1 MTKIPEPMHQLVGL
15 IDAYHAERNGP
26 PRGHMGCSM
35 LGHHCDRWLWLSFR
49 WAVRE
54 EFPGRVL
61 RLFRRGH
68 NEERTIIQDLRN
80 VGVDIR
86 DTFNGRQRSVD
97 FGAHVS
103 GSIDGIIERGLPEA
117 PKTRHIAEFKTHSK
131 KSFDDLVK
139 HGVQKSKLTHYVQM
153 QVYMHG
159 TDIKRALYL
168 AVCKDDD
175 RIHVERIEYD
185 QAVALKYIERGH
197 RLALDDRMPPPISTD
212 PTWFQC
218 KFCAAHSFCHQK
230 APTKFANCRTCAHST
245 PKADST
251 WRCERHEADGIPE
264 NFQREGCDDHVL
276 HPDLVPWEMEGS
288 DDGLHV
294 TWQIDG
300 RKVLNGPDGYRSR
313 EIVANPLACGSDQVE
328 DVKAIWP
335 NTEVVG

>member
-1 MTKIPEPMHQLVGL
+1 MKLPQPIHSLENM
-15 IDAYHAERNGP
+15 IYAAYADVEQR
-26 PRGHMGCSM
+26 PRPHMGCSL

-49 WAVRE
+49 WAVVE
-54 EFPGRVL
+54 KFDGRML
-61 RLFRRGH
+61 LLFKRGH
-68 NEERTIIQDLRN
+68 DEEQRVVQHLQRIGAN
-80 VGVDIR
+80 VEATGINQSKV
-86 DTFNGRQRSVD
+86 N
-97 FGAHVS
+97 FGSHVS
-103 GSIDGIIERGLPEA
+103 GSIDGIVSKLPIA
-117 PKTRHIAEFKTHSK
+117 PKSRAILEIKTHSD
-131 KSFDDLVK
+131 KSFSALKTKGVK
-139 HGVQKSKLTHYVQM
+139 AAKPMHWVQCC
-153 QVYMHG
+153 VYG
-159 TDIKRALYL
+159 YGKEINRALYF
-168 AVCKDDD
+168 AVNKNTDEIYTEWLEIDKD
-175 RIHVERIEYD
+175 
-185 QAVALKYIERGH
+185 VAIKAIERGH

-276 HPDLVPWEMEGS
+276 HPDLVPWDMEGS

-294 TWQIDG
+294 TWLIDG